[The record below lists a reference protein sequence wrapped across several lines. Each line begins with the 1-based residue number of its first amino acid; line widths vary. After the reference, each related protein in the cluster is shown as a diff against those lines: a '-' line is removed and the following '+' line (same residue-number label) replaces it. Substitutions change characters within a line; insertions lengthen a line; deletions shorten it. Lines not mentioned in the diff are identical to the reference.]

1 MVVMG
6 ENTPAPVA
14 PETTAGTHVD
24 VAVDFEKLRLPISW
38 VATIIVAI
46 VGGVLS
52 FALIYY
58 RAEAHANDPTV
69 HLGHE
74 SEEAGRVVTK
84 KTLRRV
90 LRSMTIKC
98 EKTPNGE
105 GLACGVTLPEEAD

>member
-1 MVVMG
+1 MG
-6 ENTPAPVA
+6 EHTPEPVSA
-14 PETTAGTHVD
+14 EASGSARTD
-24 VAVDFEKLRLPISW
+24 VHVDFEKLRLPISW

-46 VGGVLS
+46 IGGVLS

-58 RAEAHANDPTV
+58 RAEAHATDPTV

-90 LRSMTIKC
+90 LRSMTITCDKV
-98 EKTPNGE
+98 PGSE
-105 GLACGVTLPEEAD
+105 GLACKVTLPEEAD